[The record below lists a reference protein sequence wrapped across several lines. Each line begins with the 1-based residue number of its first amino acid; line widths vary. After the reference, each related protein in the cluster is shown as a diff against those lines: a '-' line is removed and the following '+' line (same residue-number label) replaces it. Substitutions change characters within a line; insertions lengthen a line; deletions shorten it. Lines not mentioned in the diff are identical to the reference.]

1 MLNKLLCLPYDA
13 WMQAFLPPQDHDA
26 DIDDKAFD
34 GLFDGVPLGET
45 EPKMYDPFV
54 KAVNAAGILAD
65 FVLAKTFVKPDL
77 DDKDGLKVDGGMY
90 PKDCPA
96 VTTER
101 TDWASVEV
109 FIECKPDNSYDPYD
123 ETTKTGFPFA
133 DDRRNTLG
141 QISTYASR
149 VFEYQQLTHHFGV
162 VLLGTW
168 ARLGRWDRS
177 GVVFS
182 SVFDYKQEPAKL
194 ARFFY
199 RVAHASAEARGHDPT
214 ATRVVKGSEDY
225 KILQGWAAKAKAYA
239 EDPSLAQKDYV
250 GKQFVDS
257 LNKARAWWRLRVED
271 DKHGVKDF
279 LVGKPTFS
287 APGVIGRGTRGYI
300 GLSISDPGTPF
311 VYLKD
316 CWRVV
321 HDRSQ
326 LEGDI
331 LSYLNKKGVS
341 NVPTALYHGD
351 VGTQRT
357 LSQTFWTSLNP
368 KRGAKPAERSP
379 QDSSDVAAQGTPKQS
394 TKESVKKDKCPLKTH
409 QHYRLVVR
417 EVGLPLKAFPTGDIL
432 VASIADAMRAH
443 EEAFNIAR
451 VMHRDIS
458 VGNILILPGSDG
470 IMSGY
475 RGLLA
480 DWELSKHRDEE
491 GKDPRHPDRTG
502 TWQFMSVHTLSNP
515 TVAVQI
521 ADELESFLHVMIYCA
536 IRYLPHTCK
545 NVGEFMY
552 KFFDD
557 GIRVG
562 ESQYTC
568 GKFKHAVLMEA
579 RLRDSNHHPIVFL
592 KSPPLPQSEPDDTP
606 ADTQNSPLQGHS
618 SSSASVILS
627 PPPASTAAQTIPQE
641 NMHPINDLF
650 TTLLKWFSARYQ
662 LLEPAATAEPQKKP
676 DQLTLLQSRLSAEAW
691 QRALAVA
698 RRMAPPKPQQK
709 SVEELEVIAENIK
722 THENMFA
729 LLVTALGSI
738 EWPTEDKMNDQLDA
752 RYNPN
757 KPLKVAEKR
766 SAPDE
771 QPQGSKQ
778 PDSKRRC
785 SAASRS

>member
-13 WMQAFLPPQDHDA
+13 WVQAFLPPQEHDA
-26 DIDDKAFD
+26 GIDDKAFD

-54 KAVNAAGILAD
+54 KAVNGAGILAD
-65 FVLAKTFVKPDL
+65 FVLAKTSAKPAL

-162 VLLGTW
+162 VLLGSW

-257 LNKARAWWRLRVED
+257 LNRARAWWRLRVVD
-271 DKHGVKDF
+271 DEHGVKEF
-279 LVGKPTFS
+279 LVGKPTFA

-321 HDRSQ
+321 HDRSE

-331 LSYLNKKGVS
+331 LSYLNAKGVK
-341 NVPTALYHGD
+341 NIPTALYHGD
-351 VGTQRT
+351 VADQRT
-357 LSQTFWTSLNP
+357 VSQDFCTC
-368 KRGAKPAERSP
+368 AKSGCAAEVVVETGVQP
-379 QDSSDVAAQGTPKQS
+379 MQGGNDVQNTDGNHGESVEAASAESGTPLQEKAVEGTGQRA
-394 TKESVKKDKCPLKTH
+394 TAGAEAQTTQKKEVCRLKTH
-409 QHYRLVVR
+409 RHYRLVVR
-417 EVGLPLKAFPTGDIL
+417 EVGLPLKEFPCGRIL
-432 VASIADAMRAH
+432 VWSIRDAIIAH
-443 EEAFNIAR
+443 QDAYEKAKM
-451 VMHRDIS
+451 MHRDIS
-458 VGNILILPGSDG
+458 VGNILIIPSTGKDG
-470 IMSGY
+470 KTSY
-475 RGLLA
+475 QGLLA
-480 DWELSKHRDEE
+480 DWELSKRLDDYE
-491 GKDPRHPDRTG
+491 KDARHPDRTG
-502 TWQFMSVHTLSNP
+502 TWQFMSVRIQTHPETQ
-515 TVAVQI
+515 VEI

-536 IRYLPHTCK
+536 IRYLPHTCE
-545 NVGEFMY
+545 NVGDFMY
-552 KFFDD
+552 RYFDD
-557 GIRVG
+557 GLRRG
-562 ESQYTC
+562 EAEYTC
-568 GKFKHAVLMEA
+568 GACKRMVMESGVLKT
-579 RLRDSNHHPIVFL
+579 LSNQRIVFL
-592 KSPPLPQSEPDDTP
+592 RHRRAPDDE
-606 ADTQNSPLQGHS
+606 
-618 SSSASVILS
+618 
-627 PPPASTAAQTIPQE
+627 PPTE
-641 NMHPINDLF
+641 DDLHPIEDLLAE
-650 TTLLKWFSARYQ
+650 LLQYFSARYILANGALVQ
-662 LLEPAATAEPQKKP
+662 PSRKRFAAYLVRDGRPRGLLSQDPETRTKLEERYELTRTHSPMIAMLEMASDKVAYEWPGPEDRLP
-676 DQLTLLQSRLSAEAW
+676 DQL
-691 QRALAVA
+691 
-698 RRMAPPKPQQK
+698 KPDYK
-709 SVEELEVIAENIK
+709 
-722 THENMFA
+722 
-729 LLVTALGSI
+729 
-738 EWPTEDKMNDQLDA
+738 
-752 RYNPN
+752 PN
-757 KPLKVAEKR
+757 KLEKIREKR
-766 SAPDE
+766 SAPDDDA
-771 QPQGSKQ
+771 QQRSA
-778 PDSKRRC
+778 SKRHR
-785 SAASRS
+785 SAASASRA